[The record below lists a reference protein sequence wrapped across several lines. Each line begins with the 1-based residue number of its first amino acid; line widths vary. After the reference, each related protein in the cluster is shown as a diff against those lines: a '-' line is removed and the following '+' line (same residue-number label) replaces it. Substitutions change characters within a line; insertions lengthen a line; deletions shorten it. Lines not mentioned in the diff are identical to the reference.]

1 MDGVKDIKLSK
12 GLTVSDLMKQFKD
25 VGGFTAKKLAVASGI
40 LKEMQSDE
48 SCFNFLSFPACIIAT
63 GVRGVVKDLVKEKKF
78 DAIVTTPGTVVHDLA
93 RLWQDYYAG
102 SFEADDKK
110 LYEEGINRLG
120 NVFIPN
126 SSYGEILEKKLQPIF
141 KVIYDNAEDKVLA
154 PYELVWK
161 IGEQLENESNKEDS
175 ILYWCYKNKI
185 PMFLPGITDGA
196 LGFQLIMFRQD
207 HKDFKID
214 VFKDESLLEDIVF
227 NHKKTGALMIGGGI
241 SKHHVIWWNQFK
253 DGLDYTVYLTTAVEY
268 DGSLS
273 GARVKEAV
281 SWGKVKPN
289 ADYVTVE
296 GEATVLL
303 PLLASEILF

>member
-1 MDGVKDIKLSK
+1 M
-12 GLTVSDLMKQFKD
+12 
-25 VGGFTAKKLAVASGI
+25 
-40 LKEMQSDE
+40 
-48 SCFNFLSFPACIIAT
+48 
-63 GVRGVVKDLVKEKKF
+63 KDLVKEKKF
-78 DAIVTTPGTVVHDLA
+78 DAIVTTPGTVVHGLA

-161 IGEQLENESNKEDS
+161 IGEQLENEPNKEDS
-175 ILYWCYKNKI
+175 ILYWCYKNKV

-207 HKDFKID
+207 YKDFKID

-296 GEATVLL
+296 GEASILL
-303 PLLASEILF
+303 PLLASEIFGL

>member
-1 MDGVKDIKLSK
+1 MQTVKDIELKK
-12 GLTVSDLMKQFKD
+12 DMTVVDLMQQFHG
-25 VGGFTAKKLAVASGI
+25 VGGFTAKKLATASDI
-40 LKEMQSDE
+40 LKKMQGDE
-48 SCFNFLSFPACIIAT
+48 ESFNFFSFPACIIAT
-63 GVRGVVKDLVKEKKF
+63 GVRSVVRDLVKEKKF

-93 RLWQDYYAG
+93 RLWQDYYEG

-110 LYEEGINRLG
+110 LHEEGINRLG

-126 SSYGEILEKKLQPIF
+126 SSYGEILEKRLQPIF
-141 KVIYDNAEDKVLA
+141 KKIYDSVEDKVLA

-161 IGEQLENESNKEDS
+161 IGEFLESEPNKEES
-175 ILYWCYKNKI
+175 IVYWCYKNKV
-185 PMFLPGITDGA
+185 PMFLPGVTDGA

-207 HKDFKID
+207 YKDFKID
-214 VFKDESLLEDIVF
+214 VFKDESLLEEIVF
-227 NHKKTGALMIGGGI
+227 SHKKTGALMIGGGI

-281 SWGKVKPN
+281 SWGKVKPD

-296 GEATVLL
+296 GEASVLL
-303 PLLASEILF
+303 PLLALTILD

>member
-1 MDGVKDIKLSK
+1 MKEIKDIELKK
-12 GLTVSDLMKQFKD
+12 DLTVVDLVNQLHD
-25 VGGFTAKKLAVASGI
+25 VGGFTAKKLAVASDI
-40 LKEMQSDE
+40 MKSMQSEKD
-48 SCFNFLSFPACIIAT
+48 CFKFLSFPACITAT
-63 GVRGVVKDLVKEKKF
+63 GVKSVVKDLIKEKKF

-93 RLWQDYYAG
+93 RLWQDYYEG

-141 KVIYDNAEDKVLA
+141 QKIYDSVEDKVLA

-161 IGEQLENESNKEDS
+161 IGEYLENEPNKEQS
-175 ILYWCYKNKI
+175 VVYWCYKNKV
-185 PMFLPGITDGA
+185 PMFLPGVTDGA
-196 LGFQLIMFRQD
+196 LGFQLIMFRQE

-214 VFKDESLLEDIVF
+214 VFKDESLLEEIVF
-227 NHKKTGALMIGGGI
+227 THKVTGALMIGGGI

-253 DGLDYTVYLTTAVEY
+253 DGLDYAVYLTTAVEY

-281 SWGKVKPN
+281 SWGKVKPD
-289 ADYVTVE
+289 AKYVTVE
-296 GEATVLL
+296 GEATILL
-303 PLLASEILF
+303 PLLALQVL

>member
-1 MDGVKDIKLSK
+1 MKKVKDISLSK
-12 GLTVSDLMKQFKD
+12 DLTVVDLVKQFHD
-25 VGGFTAKKLAVASGI
+25 VGGFTAKKLAVASDV
-40 LKEMQSDE
+40 LKKMEGEKD
-48 SCFNFLSFPACIIAT
+48 CFKFLSFPACITAT
-63 GVRGVVKDLVKEKKF
+63 GIKSVVRDLVKEKKF
-78 DAIVTTPGTVVHDLA
+78 DAIITTPGTVVHDLA
-93 RLWQDYYAG
+93 RLWQDYYEG

-126 SSYGEILEKKLQPIF
+126 SSYGEILEKRLQPIF
-141 KVIYDNAEDKVLA
+141 KKIYDSVENKVLA

-161 IGEQLENESNKEDS
+161 IGEQLENEPNKEDS
-175 ILYWCYKNKI
+175 IVYWCYKNKV

-214 VFKDESLLEDIVF
+214 VFKDESLLEEIVF
-227 NHKKTGALMIGGGI
+227 THKNTGALMIGGGI

-253 DGLDYTVYLTTAVEY
+253 DGLDYAVYLTTAVEY

-273 GARVKEAV
+273 GARVREAV
-281 SWGKVKPN
+281 SWGKVKPD
-289 ADYVTVE
+289 AKYITVE
-296 GEATVLL
+296 GEATILL
-303 PLLASEILF
+303 PLLASQLL